1 MFPRSLVLVAI
12 LSFLLV
18 LLLSGPLAAE
28 DGWVFQGAVG
38 VVENLETSLTIR
50 QSGSP
55 DIEVDADYE
64 TRPFESPLYYM
75 LRAGRWRGRAGWEIE
90 LVHHKLFLP
99 NPPAEVHD
107 FSISHG
113 YNLLTVNRAWE
124 ARWLILRAGAGV
136 VVAHPENTVR
146 SRTLD
151 PSDTNLSGGYHLT
164 GPVLQL
170 AAEKRFALGERW
182 FIGLEGKITGARAE
196 VPVAGG
202 DADVP
207 NVAFHGLV
215 GIGWRAR

>member
-1 MFPRSLVLVAI
+1 MMFLRTLVLISI
-12 LSFLLV
+12 LSFLLP
-18 LLLSGPLAAE
+18 LSLAAA

-50 QSGSP
+50 QAGSP

-64 TRPFESPLYYM
+64 THPFESPLYYM
-75 LRAGRWRGRAGWEIE
+75 LRAGRWRGRAGWEVE
-90 LVHHKLFLP
+90 LIHHKLFLQD
-99 NPPAEVHD
+99 PPAEVHD

-113 YNLLTVNRAWE
+113 YNLLMVNRAWE
-124 ARWLILRAGAGV
+124 VRRLLLRAGAGAV
-136 VVAHPENTVR
+136 IAHPENTVR
-146 SRTLD
+146 GRTLD
-151 PSDTNLSGGYHLT
+151 PGDTNLSGGYHLA

-182 FIGLEGKITGARAE
+182 FVGLEGKITGARAE

-207 NVAFHGLV
+207 NVVLHGLV
-215 GIGWRAR
+215 GIGWLAR

>member
-1 MFPRSLVLVAI
+1 MMLPRSLVPVAV
-12 LSFLLV
+12 LSFLLPF
-18 LLLSGPLAAE
+18 PLAAE
-28 DGWVFQGAVG
+28 DGWVFQGSVG
-38 VVENLETSLTIR
+38 VVENLETSLTIH

-55 DIEVDADYE
+55 DLDVDADYE

-75 LRAGRWRGRAGWEIE
+75 LRAGRWSGRAGWEVE
-90 LVHHKLFLP
+90 LVHLKLFLR
-99 NPPAEVHD
+99 NPPPEVHD

-124 ARWLILRAGAGV
+124 TRRLILRTGAGA

-146 SRTLD
+146 GRTLD
-151 PSDTNLSGGYHLT
+151 PSETNLSGGYHLA

-182 FIGLEGKITGARAE
+182 FVGLEGKVSGARAE

-207 NVAFHGLV
+207 NVALHGLV